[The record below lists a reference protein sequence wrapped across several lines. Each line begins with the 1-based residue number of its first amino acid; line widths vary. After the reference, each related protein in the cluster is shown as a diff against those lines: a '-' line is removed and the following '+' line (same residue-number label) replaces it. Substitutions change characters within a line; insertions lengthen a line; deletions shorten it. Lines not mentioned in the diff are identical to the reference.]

1 MIQQNEPN
9 STSVISSDE
18 SSLKTIVDTTHL
30 EIELQ
35 DAPTETTDVAQTT
48 KISEPLTEALQIQI
62 CSESEKSEPQT
73 TEDLIPSHQE
83 TEILKEDVLN
93 EPVCTIEDSPV
104 EPKEQ
109 SSNAVNAE
117 TDVVDSS
124 TSQEEVIT
132 ESEEKTSETAEPQE
146 QLTEVEK
153 IDKPITEAQ
162 TEHNDIP
169 MDVDIVT
176 ESESKDKVAVD
187 EPSSTSSDTNL

>member
-1 MIQQNEPN
+1 MQNAP
-9 STSVISSDE
+9 SE
-18 SSLKTIVDTTHL
+18 S
-30 EIELQ
+30 
-35 DAPTETTDVAQTT
+35 TDVAQTT
-48 KISEPLTEALQIQI
+48 TIAEPFPEALQIPI

-73 TEDLIPSHQE
+73 TEDHTPSHQE

-109 SSNAVNAE
+109 SSNAVSAE
-117 TDVVDSS
+117 PDVVDSS

-132 ESEEKTSETAEPQE
+132 ESEEKTSETVEHQE

-153 IDKPITEAQ
+153 MDKPIAETQ

-176 ESESKDKVAVD
+176 EPESKEEVAVD